1 MFNYCLFS
9 VPESD
14 PSGESVVL
22 GYYDFLQ
29 LKDRARVLTAA
40 EKAARE
46 EQIKA
51 EKEEK
56 MVSQFGDFYLR
67 IQQLISEM
75 FVLSSLCPVRVI
87 C

>member
-1 MFNYCLFS
+1 MIFNR

-29 LKDRARVLTAA
+29 LRDRARVLTAA

-46 EQIKA
+46 EQMKR

-56 MVSQFGDFYLR
+56 MVRVFIMATDLYL
-67 IQQLISEM
+67 
-75 FVLSSLCPVRVI
+75 F
-87 C
+87 